1 MAKQFLVKRL
11 VPQAILPKRA
21 SPGDAGYDL
30 SACVAMDVAPGDYR
44 VVPTGLAIAVP
55 EGTYGR
61 VAPRSGLAAKR
72 GITTGAGV
80 VDSSYRGEVGVVL
93 FNHGSEAFR
102 IEVGDRIAQLI
113 LEKIET
119 LPVVEV
125 DELDSTHRGEGGFGS
140 TGIAFGSTG
149 IAFGRT
155 GSIP

>member
-1 MAKQFLVKRL
+1 MGKHFLVKRL
-11 VPQAILPKRA
+11 VPEAVLPKIS

-30 SACVAMDVAPGDYR
+30 SASAALDVAPGDWK

-80 VDSSYRGEVGVVL
+80 VDSSYRGQVGVVL
-93 FNHGSEAFR
+93 FNHGKESFK

-125 DELDSTHRGEGGFGS
+125 DELDCTHRGEGGFGS
-140 TGIAFGSTG
+140 TGSATRI
-149 IAFGRT
+149 GR
-155 GSIP
+155 